1 MVEKSIKIHPLYTLN
16 GIILLPSNVS
26 GHKNKMGF
34 CHLSTNCNKNSNV
47 RTQNNLLK
55 NISGEFLYWFS
66 GFTDAEGNFLISI
79 DRQYVRFRF
88 KISLHMD
95 DVEVLNTIKSNL
107 KVGTV
112 TLETSRKSCSY
123 VIQHYEEIKNV
134 ICPIFNAFPLRTSK
148 RLDFENFSQAVFIK
162 DNQKLSNSDI
172 SKIVSLKNT
181 MNTKREIFTYNTTK
195 SQIII
200 NPNWLIGFIEGE
212 GTFGI
217 KTGSALYFQVSQKN
231 TSQQCL
237 NAITTF
243 LTGLSSNVLQKSKI
257 LPLNVISTTNIRTDA
272 VSLVVNSV
280 DSLYYYLLPLL
291 DSSIMYSRKAI
302 DFNLWRVALLL
313 KIKGYYY
320 LPEGKTLFLDIS
332 DILNK
337 RYSTNTT
344 KNMSEMIDNIF
355 KRSQTIFEKD
365 PLFDVK
371 SNIPHSDN
379 VRKFSIQNRSDNPK
393 IVYIYTNNGIVQGSP
408 FVSYSSA
415 HKALG
420 LNPSS
425 NTCNR
430 YIDTGRLYKNNFIF
444 SSKPID
450 SASRD

>member
-1 MVEKSIKIHPLYTLN
+1 
-16 GIILLPSNVS
+16 
-26 GHKNKMGF
+26 MGF

-47 RTQNNLLK
+47 RTEDNLLK
-55 NISGEFLYWFS
+55 NVSREFLYWFS

-88 KISLHMD
+88 KISLHLD
-95 DVEVLNTIKSNL
+95 DVEVVNTIKSNL
-107 KVGTV
+107 NVGTV
-112 TLETSRKSCSY
+112 TLESSRNRCSY
-123 VIQHYEEIKNV
+123 IIQNYEEIKNV
-134 ICPIFNAFPLRTSK
+134 ICPIFNAFPLHTSK
-148 RLDFENFSQAVFIK
+148 RLDFENFSKAVLIK
-162 DNQKLSNSDI
+162 GNKKLSDTDM

-200 NPNWLIGFIEGE
+200 NPNWFIGFIEGE

-217 KTGSALYFQVSQKN
+217 KTGSALYLQVSQKK
-231 TSQQCL
+231 TSQESL

-243 LTGLSSNVLQKSKI
+243 LTGLSNNVIQNSKI
-257 LPLNVISTTNIRTDA
+257 LPLNVINTTNVRTDV

-291 DSSIMYSRKAI
+291 DTSKMYSRKAI

-344 KNMSEMIDNIF
+344 KNISEIMDNIY
-355 KRSQTIFEKD
+355 KRSKTIFEKD
-365 PLFDVK
+365 PPFDVK
-371 SNIPHSDN
+371 SNTPHSDN

-393 IVYIYTNNGIVQGSP
+393 VVYIYTNKGMIKGSP

>member
-1 MVEKSIKIHPLYTLN
+1 
-16 GIILLPSNVS
+16 
-26 GHKNKMGF
+26 MGF
-34 CHLSTNCNKNSNV
+34 CQLSTNCNKKSNV
-47 RTQNNLLK
+47 RTENNLLK
-55 NISGEFLYWFS
+55 NVSSEFLYWFS

-88 KISLHMD
+88 KISLHID

-107 KVGTV
+107 NVGTV
-112 TLETSRKSCSY
+112 TLENSRNRCSY
-123 VIQHYEEIKNV
+123 IIQNYEEIKNI
-134 ICPIFNAFPLRTSK
+134 ICPIFNAFPLHTSK
-148 RLDFENFSQAVFIK
+148 RLDFENFAQAVFIK
-162 DNQKLSNSDI
+162 DNKQLSDAGL

-200 NPNWLIGFIEGE
+200 NPNWFIGFIEGE

-217 KTGSALYFQVSQKN
+217 KTGSALYFQIAQKN
-231 TSQQCL
+231 TSQESL

-243 LTGLSSNVLQKSKI
+243 LTGLSDNVLQNSKI
-257 LPLNVISTTNIRTDA
+257 LPLNVISTTNVRTDV
-272 VSLVVNSV
+272 VSLVVTSV

-291 DSSIMYSRKAI
+291 DTSKMYSRKGI
-302 DFNLWRVALLL
+302 DFNLWRLALLL

-344 KNMSEMIDNIF
+344 KNISEIMDNIF
-355 KRSQTIFEKD
+355 KRSQIIFEKD
-365 PLFDVK
+365 PPFDVK

-393 IVYIYTNNGIVQGSP
+393 VVYIYTNKGMIKGSP
-408 FVSYSSA
+408 YVSYSSA

-450 SASRD
+450 RASRDLWKN

>member
-1 MVEKSIKIHPLYTLN
+1 
-16 GIILLPSNVS
+16 
-26 GHKNKMGF
+26 MGF
-34 CHLSTNCNKNSNV
+34 CQLSTNCNKNSNV
-47 RTQNNLLK
+47 RTEDNVLK
-55 NISGEFLYWFS
+55 NVSSEFLYWFS

-88 KISLHMD
+88 KISLHID

-107 KVGTV
+107 NVGTV
-112 TLETSRKSCSY
+112 TLESSRDRCSY
-123 VIQHYEEIKNV
+123 IIQNYEEIKNI
-134 ICPIFNAFPLRTSK
+134 ICPIFNAFSLHTSK
-148 RLDFENFSQAVFIK
+148 KLDFENFSQAVFIK
-162 DNQKLSNSDI
+162 DNKKLSDTDM

-200 NPNWLIGFIEGE
+200 NPNWFIGFLEGE

-217 KTGSALYFQVSQKN
+217 KTGSALYFQIAQKN
-231 TSQQCL
+231 TSQESL

-243 LTGLSSNVLQKSKI
+243 LTGLSDNVLQNSKI
-257 LPLNVISTTNIRTDA
+257 LPLNVISTTNVRTDV

-291 DSSIMYSRKAI
+291 DTSKMYSRKGI

-344 KNMSEMIDNIF
+344 KNISEIMDNIF

-365 PLFDVK
+365 PPFDVK

-393 IVYIYTNNGIVQGSP
+393 VVYIYTNKGMIKGSP

>member
-1 MVEKSIKIHPLYTLN
+1 MPTY
-16 GIILLPSNVS
+16 VS

-47 RTQNNLLK
+47 RTEDNLLK
-55 NISGEFLYWFS
+55 NVSREFLYWFS

-88 KISLHMD
+88 KISLHID
-95 DVEVLNTIKSNL
+95 DVEVVNTIKSNL
-107 KVGTV
+107 NVGTV
-112 TLETSRKSCSY
+112 TLESSRNRCSY
-123 VIQHYEEIKNV
+123 IIQNYEEIKNV
-134 ICPIFNAFPLRTSK
+134 ICPIFNAFPLHTSK
-148 RLDFENFSQAVFIK
+148 RLDFENFSKAVLIK
-162 DNQKLSNSDI
+162 GNKKLSDTDM

-200 NPNWLIGFIEGE
+200 NPNWFIGFIEGE

-217 KTGSALYFQVSQKN
+217 KTGSALYLQVSQKK
-231 TSQQCL
+231 TSQESL

-243 LTGLSSNVLQKSKI
+243 LTGLSNNVIQNSKI
-257 LPLNVISTTNIRTDA
+257 LPLNVINTTNVRTDV

-291 DSSIMYSRKAI
+291 DTSKMYSRKAI

-344 KNMSEMIDNIF
+344 KNISEIMDNIY
-355 KRSQTIFEKD
+355 KRSKTIFEKD
-365 PLFDVK
+365 PPFDVK
-371 SNIPHSDN
+371 SNTPHSDN

-393 IVYIYTNNGIVQGSP
+393 VVYIYTNKGMIKGSP

>member
-1 MVEKSIKIHPLYTLN
+1 
-16 GIILLPSNVS
+16 
-26 GHKNKMGF
+26 MGF

-47 RTQNNLLK
+47 RTEDNLLK
-55 NISGEFLYWFS
+55 NVSCEFLYWFS

-88 KISLHMD
+88 KISLHID

-107 KVGTV
+107 NVGTV
-112 TLETSRKSCSY
+112 TLESSRNRCSY
-123 VIQHYEEIKNV
+123 IIQDYEEIKNV
-134 ICPIFNAFPLRTSK
+134 ICPIFKAFPLHTSK
-148 RLDFENFSQAVFIK
+148 RLDFENFFQAVFIK
-162 DNQKLSNSDI
+162 DNKKKLSNTDM

-200 NPNWLIGFIEGE
+200 NPNWFIGFIEGE

-217 KTGSALYFQVSQKN
+217 KTGSALYFQIAQKN
-231 TSQQCL
+231 TSQESL

-243 LTGLSSNVLQKSKI
+243 LTGLSNNVLQNSKI
-257 LPLNVISTTNIRTDA
+257 LPLNVINTTNVRTDV

-291 DSSIMYSRKAI
+291 DTSKMYSRKAI

-344 KNMSEMIDNIF
+344 KNISEIIDNIF

-365 PLFDVK
+365 PPFYVK

-393 IVYIYTNNGIVQGSP
+393 VVYIYTNEGMIKGSP

>member
-1 MVEKSIKIHPLYTLN
+1 
-16 GIILLPSNVS
+16 
-26 GHKNKMGF
+26 MGF
-34 CHLSTNCNKNSNV
+34 CHLSTNCNKKSNV
-47 RTQNNLLK
+47 RTEDNLLK
-55 NISGEFLYWFS
+55 NVSSEFLYWFS

-88 KISLHMD
+88 KISLHID

-107 KVGTV
+107 NVGTV
-112 TLETSRKSCSY
+112 TLESSRNRCSY
-123 VIQHYEEIKNV
+123 IIQNYEDIKNV
-134 ICPIFNAFPLRTSK
+134 ICPIFNAFPLHTSK

-162 DNQKLSNSDI
+162 DNKKLSDI
-172 SKIVSLKNT
+172 DMSKIVSLKNT

-200 NPNWLIGFIEGE
+200 NPNWFIGFTEGE

-231 TSQQCL
+231 TSQESL

-243 LTGLSSNVLQKSKI
+243 LTGLSNNILQNSKI
-257 LPLNVISTTNIRTDA
+257 LPLNLINTTNVKTDV

-291 DSSIMYSRKAI
+291 DTSKMYSRKGI
-302 DFNLWRVALLL
+302 DFNLWRLALLL

-344 KNMSEMIDNIF
+344 KNISEIMDNIF
-355 KRSQTIFEKD
+355 KRSQIIFEKD
-365 PLFDVK
+365 PPFGVK

-393 IVYIYTNNGIVQGSP
+393 VVYIYTNKGMIKGSP
-408 FVSYSSA
+408 YVSYSSA

-430 YIDTGRLYKNNFIF
+430 YIDTGRLYKNKYIF
-444 SSKPID
+444 TSKPID
-450 SASRD
+450 RTSKD

>member
-1 MVEKSIKIHPLYTLN
+1 
-16 GIILLPSNVS
+16 
-26 GHKNKMGF
+26 MGF

-47 RTQNNLLK
+47 RTEDNLLK
-55 NISGEFLYWFS
+55 NVSSEFLYWFS

-88 KISLHMD
+88 KISLHID

-107 KVGTV
+107 NVGTV
-112 TLETSRKSCSY
+112 TLESSRNSCSY
-123 VIQHYEEIKNV
+123 VIQNYEEIKNV
-134 ICPIFNAFPLRTSK
+134 ICPIFNAFPLHTSK

-162 DNQKLSNSDI
+162 DNKKLSNTDM
-172 SKIVSLKNT
+172 SKIVSFKNT

-200 NPNWLIGFIEGE
+200 NPNWFIGFIEGE

-231 TSQQCL
+231 TSQESL

-243 LTGLSSNVLQKSKI
+243 LTGLSSNVLQNSKI
-257 LPLNVISTTNIRTDA
+257 LPLNVISTTNVRTDV

-291 DSSIMYSRKAI
+291 DTSKMYSRKAI

-320 LPEGKTLFLDIS
+320 LPEGKTLFLDIT

-344 KNMSEMIDNIF
+344 KNISEIIDNIF

-365 PLFDVK
+365 PPFYVK

-393 IVYIYTNNGIVQGSP
+393 IVYIYTNKGMVEGSP

>member
-1 MVEKSIKIHPLYTLN
+1 MKNV
-16 GIILLPSNVS
+16 PS
-26 GHKNKMGF
+26 
-34 CHLSTNCNKNSNV
+34 
-47 RTQNNLLK
+47 
-55 NISGEFLYWFS
+55 EFLYWFS

-79 DRQYVRFRF
+79 NRQYVRFRF
-88 KISLHMD
+88 KISLHID
-95 DVEVLNTIKSNL
+95 DIEVLNTIKSNL
-107 KVGTV
+107 NVGTV
-112 TLETSRKSCSY
+112 TLERGRNRCSY
-123 VIQHYEEIKNV
+123 VIQNYEDIKNV
-134 ICPIFNAFPLRTSK
+134 ICPIFNVFPLHTSK

-162 DNQKLSNSDI
+162 DNKILSNTDI
-172 SKIVSLKNT
+172 RKIVSLKDT

-200 NPNWLIGFIEGE
+200 NPNWFIGFIEGE

-217 KTGSALYFQVSQKN
+217 KTGSALYFQVAQKN
-231 TSQQCL
+231 TSQESL

-243 LTGLSSNVLQKSKI
+243 LTGLPNNLVQDSKI
-257 LPLNVISTTNIRTDA
+257 LPLNVISTTNVRTDV

-291 DSSIMYSRKAI
+291 DTCKMYSRKAI

-320 LPEGKTLFLDIS
+320 LPEGKTLFLEIS

-337 RYSTNTT
+337 RYSTDTT
-344 KNMSEMIDNIF
+344 KNISEIIDNIF
-355 KRSQTIFEKD
+355 KRSQIIFEKD
-365 PLFDVK
+365 PPFDVK

-379 VRKFSIQNRSDNPK
+379 VRKFTIQDRSDNPK
-393 IVYIYTNNGIVQGSP
+393 VVYIYTNEGMVEGSP
-408 FVSYSSA
+408 FASFSSA

>member
-1 MVEKSIKIHPLYTLN
+1 MKDVAS
-16 GIILLPSNVS
+16 
-26 GHKNKMGF
+26 
-34 CHLSTNCNKNSNV
+34 
-47 RTQNNLLK
+47 
-55 NISGEFLYWFS
+55 EFLYWFS
-66 GFTDAEGNFLISI
+66 GFTDGEGNFLISI

-88 KISLHMD
+88 NITLHID

-107 KVGTV
+107 NIGTV
-112 TLETSRKSCSY
+112 ILEKSRNRCSY
-123 VIQHYEEIKNV
+123 VVQSYKEIKDV
-134 ICPIFNAFPLRTSK
+134 ICTIFNTYPLHTSK
-148 RLDFENFSQAVFIK
+148 KLDFYNFFEAVFIHK
-162 DNQKLSNSDI
+162 KKLSKADMDR
-172 SKIVSLKNT
+172 IVYLKDT

-200 NPNWLIGFIEGE
+200 NPNWFIGFLEGE

-217 KTGSALYFQVSQKN
+217 KTGSALYFQVAQKN
-231 TSQQCL
+231 TSQEGL

-243 LTGLSSNVLQKSKI
+243 LTGLSNNVLQNSKI
-257 LPLNVISTTNIRTDA
+257 LPLNVVNTINTRTDV

-280 DSLYYYLLPLL
+280 DSLYYYILPLL
-291 DSSIMYSRKAI
+291 DTSKMYSRKAI
-302 DFNLWRVALLL
+302 DFNLWRLALLL
-313 KIKGYYY
+313 KIQGYYNT
-320 LPEGKTLFLDIS
+320 PEGKTLFLDIS

-337 RYSTNTT
+337 RYSTSTT
-344 KNMSEMIDNIF
+344 KNMPEIIDDIL
-355 KRSQTIFEKD
+355 KRSKTIFEKD
-365 PLFDVK
+365 HPFDIK
-371 SNIPHSDN
+371 LNIPHADN

-393 IVYIYTNNGIVQGSP
+393 IVYIYTNEGRVKGSP

-430 YIDTGRLYKNNFIF
+430 YIDTSRLYKNKFIF

>member
-1 MVEKSIKIHPLYTLN
+1 MPTY
-16 GIILLPSNVS
+16 VS

-47 RTQNNLLK
+47 RTEDNLLK
-55 NISGEFLYWFS
+55 NVSSEFLSWFS

-88 KISLHMD
+88 KISLHID

-107 KVGTV
+107 NVGTV
-112 TLETSRKSCSY
+112 TLESSRNRCSY
-123 VIQHYEEIKNV
+123 IIQNYEEIKNI
-134 ICPIFNAFPLRTSK
+134 ICPIFNAFPLHTSK

-162 DNQKLSNSDI
+162 DNKKLSDTDM
-172 SKIVSLKNT
+172 SKIVYLKNT

-195 SQIII
+195 SQITI
-200 NPNWLIGFIEGE
+200 NPNWFIGFLEGE

-217 KTGSALYFQVSQKN
+217 KTGSALYFQIAQKN
-231 TSQQCL
+231 TSQESL

-243 LTGLSSNVLQKSKI
+243 LTGLSDNVLQNSKI
-257 LPLNVISTTNIRTDA
+257 LPLNVISTTNVRTDV

-291 DSSIMYSRKAI
+291 DASKMYSRKAI

-344 KNMSEMIDNIF
+344 KNISEIMDNIF
-355 KRSQTIFEKD
+355 ERSKTIFEKD
-365 PLFDVK
+365 PPFYVK

-393 IVYIYTNNGIVQGSP
+393 VVYIYTNKGMIEGSP

>member
-1 MVEKSIKIHPLYTLN
+1 MPTY
-16 GIILLPSNVS
+16 VS

-47 RTQNNLLK
+47 RTEDNLLK
-55 NISGEFLYWFS
+55 NVSREFLYWFS

-88 KISLHMD
+88 KISLHLD
-95 DVEVLNTIKSNL
+95 DVEVVNTIKSNL
-107 KVGTV
+107 NVGTV
-112 TLETSRKSCSY
+112 TLESSRNRCSY
-123 VIQHYEEIKNV
+123 IIQNYEEIKNV
-134 ICPIFNAFPLRTSK
+134 ICPIFNAFPLHTSK
-148 RLDFENFSQAVFIK
+148 RLDFENFSKAVLIK
-162 DNQKLSNSDI
+162 GNKKLSDTDM

-200 NPNWLIGFIEGE
+200 NPNWFIGFIEGE

-217 KTGSALYFQVSQKN
+217 KTGSALYLQVSQKK
-231 TSQQCL
+231 TSQESL

-243 LTGLSSNVLQKSKI
+243 LTGLSNNVIQNSKI
-257 LPLNVISTTNIRTDA
+257 LPLNVINTTNVRTDV

-291 DSSIMYSRKAI
+291 DTSKMYSRKAI

-344 KNMSEMIDNIF
+344 KNISEIMDNIY
-355 KRSQTIFEKD
+355 KRSKTIFEKD
-365 PLFDVK
+365 PPFDVK
-371 SNIPHSDN
+371 SNTPHSDN

-393 IVYIYTNNGIVQGSP
+393 VVYIYTNKGMIKGSP

>member
-1 MVEKSIKIHPLYTLN
+1 MPTY
-16 GIILLPSNVS
+16 VS

-47 RTQNNLLK
+47 PTEDNVLK
-55 NISGEFLYWFS
+55 NVSSEFLYWFS

-88 KISLHMD
+88 KISLHID

-107 KVGTV
+107 NVGTV
-112 TLETSRKSCSY
+112 TLESSRNRCSY
-123 VIQHYEEIKNV
+123 IIQDYEEIKNI
-134 ICPIFNAFPLRTSK
+134 ICPIFNAFPLHTSK

-162 DNQKLSNSDI
+162 DNKKLSDTDM

-200 NPNWLIGFIEGE
+200 NPNWFIGFIEGE

-217 KTGSALYFQVSQKN
+217 KTGSALYFQIAQKN
-231 TSQQCL
+231 TSQESL

-243 LTGLSSNVLQKSKI
+243 LTGLSDNVLQNSKI
-257 LPLNVISTTNIRTDA
+257 LPLNVISTTNVRTDV
-272 VSLVVNSV
+272 VSLVVTSV
-280 DSLYYYLLPLL
+280 DSFYYYLLPLL
-291 DSSIMYSRKAI
+291 DTSKMYSRKGI
-302 DFNLWRVALLL
+302 DFNLWRLALLL

-344 KNMSEMIDNIF
+344 KNISEIMDNIF
-355 KRSQTIFEKD
+355 KRSQIIFEKD
-365 PLFDVK
+365 PPFDVK

-379 VRKFSIQNRSDNPK
+379 VRKFSIQNISDNPK
-393 IVYIYTNNGIVQGSP
+393 VVYIYTNEGMIKGSP

-450 SASRD
+450 SASRN

>member
-1 MVEKSIKIHPLYTLN
+1 
-16 GIILLPSNVS
+16 
-26 GHKNKMGF
+26 MGF
-34 CHLSTNCNKNSNV
+34 CNYSTNCNKNSNV
-47 RTQNNLLK
+47 RTEDNLLK
-55 NISGEFLYWFS
+55 NVSSEFLYWFS

-88 KISLHMD
+88 KISLHID

-107 KVGTV
+107 NVGTV
-112 TLETSRKSCSY
+112 TLESSRNRCSY
-123 VIQHYEEIKNV
+123 IIQNYEEIKNV
-134 ICPIFNAFPLRTSK
+134 ICPIFNAFPLHTSK
-148 RLDFENFSQAVFIK
+148 RLDFENFSQAIFIK
-162 DNQKLSNSDI
+162 DNKKLSNTDI

-200 NPNWLIGFIEGE
+200 NPNWFIGFIEGE

-217 KTGSALYFQVSQKN
+217 KTGSALYFQVAQKN
-231 TSQQCL
+231 TSQESL

-243 LTGLSSNVLQKSKI
+243 LTGLSNNVLQNSKI
-257 LPLNVISTTNIRTDA
+257 LPLNVINTMNVRTDV

-291 DSSIMYSRKAI
+291 DTSKMYSRKAI

-344 KNMSEMIDNIF
+344 KKISEIIDNIF
-355 KRSQTIFEKD
+355 KRSQIIFEKD
-365 PLFDVK
+365 PPFDVK

-379 VRKFSIQNRSDNPK
+379 VRKFSIQNRADNPK
-393 IVYIYTNNGIVQGSP
+393 VVYIYTNKGMVEGSP

-415 HKALG
+415 Q
-420 LNPSS
+420 
-425 NTCNR
+425 
-430 YIDTGRLYKNNFIF
+430 
-444 SSKPID
+444 
-450 SASRD
+450 

>member
-1 MVEKSIKIHPLYTLN
+1 MPTY
-16 GIILLPSNVS
+16 VS

-47 RTQNNLLK
+47 PTEDNVLK
-55 NISGEFLYWFS
+55 NVSSEFLYWFS

-88 KISLHMD
+88 KISLHID

-107 KVGTV
+107 NVGTV
-112 TLETSRKSCSY
+112 TLESSRDRCSY
-123 VIQHYEEIKNV
+123 IIQNYEEIKNI
-134 ICPIFNAFPLRTSK
+134 ICPIFNAFPLHTSK
-148 RLDFENFSQAVFIK
+148 KLDFENFSQAVFIK
-162 DNQKLSNSDI
+162 DNKKLSDTDM

-200 NPNWLIGFIEGE
+200 NPNWFIGFLEGE

-217 KTGSALYFQVSQKN
+217 KTGSALYFQIAQKN
-231 TSQQCL
+231 TSQESL

-243 LTGLSSNVLQKSKI
+243 LTGLSDNVLQNSKI
-257 LPLNVISTTNIRTDA
+257 LPLNVISTTNVRTDV

-291 DSSIMYSRKAI
+291 DTSKMYSRKGI

-344 KNMSEMIDNIF
+344 KNISEIMDNIF

-365 PLFDVK
+365 PPFDVK

-393 IVYIYTNNGIVQGSP
+393 VVYIYTNKGMIKGSP

>member
-1 MVEKSIKIHPLYTLN
+1 
-16 GIILLPSNVS
+16 
-26 GHKNKMGF
+26 MGF

-47 RTQNNLLK
+47 RTEDNLLK
-55 NISGEFLYWFS
+55 NVSSEFLYWFS

-79 DRQYVRFRF
+79 DRQYVKFRF

-107 KVGTV
+107 NVGTV
-112 TLETSRKSCSY
+112 TLESSRNRCSY
-123 VIQHYEEIKNV
+123 IIMNYEDIKNI
-134 ICPIFNAFPLRTSK
+134 ICTIFKAFPLHTSK

-162 DNQKLSNSDI
+162 DNKKLSDVGM

-181 MNTKREIFTYNTTK
+181 MNIKREIFTYNTTK

-200 NPNWLIGFIEGE
+200 NPNWFIGFLEGE

-217 KTGSALYFQVSQKN
+217 KTGSALYFQIAQKN
-231 TSQQCL
+231 TSQESL

-243 LTGLSSNVLQKSKI
+243 LTGLSDNVLQNCDI
-257 LPLNVISTTNIRTDA
+257 LPLNVISTTNVRKDV

-291 DSSIMYSRKAI
+291 DTSKMYSRKAI

-344 KNMSEMIDNIF
+344 KNISEIINNIF
-355 KRSQTIFEKD
+355 ERSQTIFEKD
-365 PLFDVK
+365 PPFYVK

-393 IVYIYTNNGIVQGSP
+393 VVYIYTNKGMIKGSP

-420 LNPSS
+420 LKPSS

-430 YIDTGRLYKNNFIF
+430 YIDTGRLYKNHFIF

>member
-1 MVEKSIKIHPLYTLN
+1 
-16 GIILLPSNVS
+16 LPTYVS

-47 RTQNNLLK
+47 RTEDNLLK
-55 NISGEFLYWFS
+55 NVSREFLYWFS

-88 KISLHMD
+88 KISLHID
-95 DVEVLNTIKSNL
+95 DVEVVNTIKSNL
-107 KVGTV
+107 NVGTV
-112 TLETSRKSCSY
+112 TLESSRNRCSY
-123 VIQHYEEIKNV
+123 IIQNYEEIKNV
-134 ICPIFNAFPLRTSK
+134 ICPIFNAFPLHTSK
-148 RLDFENFSQAVFIK
+148 RLDFENFSKAVLIK
-162 DNQKLSNSDI
+162 GNKKLSDTDM

-200 NPNWLIGFIEGE
+200 NPNWFIGFIEGE

-217 KTGSALYFQVSQKN
+217 KTGSALYLQVSQKK
-231 TSQQCL
+231 TSQESL

-243 LTGLSSNVLQKSKI
+243 LTGLSNNVIQNSKI
-257 LPLNVISTTNIRTDA
+257 LPLNVINTTNVRTDV

-291 DSSIMYSRKAI
+291 DTSKMYSRKAI

-344 KNMSEMIDNIF
+344 KNISEIMDNIY
-355 KRSQTIFEKD
+355 KRSKTIFEKD
-365 PLFDVK
+365 PPFDVK
-371 SNIPHSDN
+371 SNTPHSDN

-393 IVYIYTNNGIVQGSP
+393 VVYIYTNKGMIKGSP

>member
-1 MVEKSIKIHPLYTLN
+1 
-16 GIILLPSNVS
+16 
-26 GHKNKMGF
+26 MGF
-34 CHLSTNCNKNSNV
+34 CHLSTYRNQNSNV
-47 RTQNNLLK
+47 RTEHNILK
-55 NISGEFLYWFS
+55 IVSSEFLYWFS

-88 KISLHMD
+88 KISLHID

-107 KVGTV
+107 NVGTV
-112 TLETSRKSCSY
+112 TLESSRNRCSY
-123 VIQHYEEIKNV
+123 IIQNYEDIKNV
-134 ICPIFNAFPLRTSK
+134 ICPIFNAFPLHTSK

-162 DNQKLSNSDI
+162 DNKKLSDI
-172 SKIVSLKNT
+172 DMSKIVSLKNT

-200 NPNWLIGFIEGE
+200 NPNWFIGFTEGE

-231 TSQQCL
+231 TSQESL

-243 LTGLSSNVLQKSKI
+243 LTGLSNNILQNSKI
-257 LPLNVISTTNIRTDA
+257 LPLNLINTTNVKTDV

-291 DSSIMYSRKAI
+291 DTSKMYSRKAI

-337 RYSTNTT
+337 RYNTNTT
-344 KNMSEMIDNIF
+344 INTSEIIDNIF

-365 PLFDVK
+365 SPFDVK

-393 IVYIYTNNGIVQGSP
+393 VVYIYTNKGMIKGSP

-450 SASRD
+450 SASRV

>member
-1 MVEKSIKIHPLYTLN
+1 MPTY
-16 GIILLPSNVS
+16 VS

-47 RTQNNLLK
+47 PTEDNVLK
-55 NISGEFLYWFS
+55 NVSSEFLYWFS

-88 KISLHMD
+88 KISLHID

-107 KVGTV
+107 NVGTV
-112 TLETSRKSCSY
+112 TLENSRNRCSY
-123 VIQHYEEIKNV
+123 IIQNYEEIKNI
-134 ICPIFNAFPLRTSK
+134 ICPIFNAFPLHTSK
-148 RLDFENFSQAVFIK
+148 KLDFENFSQAVFIK
-162 DNQKLSNSDI
+162 DNKKLSDTDM

-200 NPNWLIGFIEGE
+200 NPNWFIGFLEGE

-217 KTGSALYFQVSQKN
+217 KTGSALYFQIAQKN
-231 TSQQCL
+231 TSQESL

-243 LTGLSSNVLQKSKI
+243 LTGLSDNVLQNSKI
-257 LPLNVISTTNIRTDA
+257 LPLNVISTTNVRTDV

-291 DSSIMYSRKAI
+291 DTSKMYSRKGI

-344 KNMSEMIDNIF
+344 KNISEIMDNIF

-365 PLFDVK
+365 PPFDVK

-393 IVYIYTNNGIVQGSP
+393 VVYIYTNKGMIKGSP